1 LTGKSQFSL
10 IMILNLK
17 PRSLILEVGEIMIPR
32 YTRPV
37 MAKLWSPD
45 NKYQKWLEVEIL
57 ACEALSQLGLIPPGD
72 LSRIKKKARFSV
84 ARIEELEQITKHD
97 VIAFLTN
104 VAEHVGPASRHI
116 HLGLTSSDV
125 LDTSMAVLLK
135 EAAEIL
141 IEDLKALQSVLK
153 SQSLAHKKTFMVGRS
168 HGVHAEPITFGL
180 KMAIW
185 YDEAGRNLRRLVQ
198 AKETIAVGKISG
210 AVGTFA
216 HISPKVEAHVCRKLG
231 LKPAP
236 ASSQIIQRDRY
247 AEYFCTLAVIAG
259 SIEKMSIEI
268 RHLQR
273 TEVLEA
279 EEFFS
284 KGQKGSSAMPHKRNP
299 IASENLTGLSRLV
312 RSFAL
317 AALENE
323 ALWHERDISHSS
335 VERVIGPDAT
345 TLLDYMLVRITHIM
359 KNLVI
364 YPKNMMINLEKTK
377 GLIFSEGIMLAL
389 TRKGISR
396 EEAYRVVQENA
407 MKVWAG
413 EKSFKELLQED
424 QRIEQWLSAKEL
436 VGLFDLK
443 HTLRNV
449 EVIFK
454 RVFKKNNLG

>member
-1 LTGKSQFSL
+1 
-10 IMILNLK
+10 
-17 PRSLILEVGEIMIPR
+17 MIPR
-32 YTRPV
+32 YARPL
-37 MAKLWSPD
+37 MAQLWSQE
-45 NKYQKWLEVEIL
+45 NKYRKWLEVEIL
-57 ACEALSQLGLIPPGD
+57 ACEALSQLGLIPPRD
-72 LSRIKKKARFSV
+72 LEQIKKKASFSA
-84 ARIEELEQITKHD
+84 ARIDELEQITRHD

-104 VAEHVGPASRHI
+104 VAEQVGPASRHI

-125 LDTSMAVLLK
+125 LDTSMSVLLK

-141 IEDLKALQSVLK
+141 IKDLKALQSVLK
-153 SQSLAHKKTFMVGRS
+153 RQALAHKKTVMIGRS
-168 HGVHAEPITFGL
+168 HGIHAEPITFGL

-185 YDEAGRNLRRLVQ
+185 YDEAGRNLRRLIQ

-216 HISPKVEAHVCRKLG
+216 HLSPKVEAYVCRKLG

-247 AEYFCTLAVIAG
+247 AEYFCTLAVLAG
-259 SIEKMSIEI
+259 SIEKIAVEI

-279 EEFFS
+279 EEYFS

-299 IASENLTGLSRLV
+299 ITSENLTGLSRLV
-312 RSFAL
+312 RSYAM
-317 AALENE
+317 AALENQ

-345 TLLDYMLVRITHIM
+345 ILLDYMLAKLTNILENLMVYPENM
-359 KNLVI
+359 K
-364 YPKNMMINLEKTK
+364 KNLEKTK

-389 TRKGISR
+389 TRKGITR

-407 MKVWAG
+407 MKVWTG
-413 EKSFKELLQED
+413 EKSFEELLKQDPRINQWLTDKELT
-424 QRIEQWLSAKEL
+424 
-436 VGLFDLK
+436 GLFDLAYNLK
-443 HTLRNV
+443 NV
-449 EVIFK
+449 DVIFR
-454 RVFKKNNLG
+454 RVFKN